1 MVGLY
6 VETYFVMISLQE
18 SRMCVFLRMDPESKF
33 RWVVR
38 VKVDTPYFTGN
49 VVALC
54 LENPLY
60 SLIIGKIPNARDPK
74 DPNGSWKLN
83 QTNAVMTRQQSRNE
97 SKKPKPNMCVPEI
110 IKSDISPDDIEVKQN
125 DDESLVKI
133 RTMVGQE
140 EVDLKVSYIRKRGII
155 VFSKRQIWKW

>member
-1 MVGLY
+1 
-6 VETYFVMISLQE
+6 
-18 SRMCVFLRMDPESKF
+18 
-33 RWVVR
+33 
-38 VKVDTPYFTGN
+38 
-49 VVALC
+49 
-54 LENPLY
+54 
-60 SLIIGKIPNARDPK
+60 
-74 DPNGSWKLN
+74 
-83 QTNAVMTRQQSRNE
+83 MTRQQSRNE

-110 IKSDISPDDIEVKQN
+110 IKSDISPDDIEVEQN